1 MSIDSFSAIGTIAPV
16 KSAQPFGSGGSL
28 LQMKAAVA
36 LDSPPDRRDV
46 VVRGPGIEIAA
57 MDGGGHEIGEQ
68 IRRARERGDA
78 ERGEGAG
85 VALIVG
91 RRAAIA
97 DRE

>member
-1 MSIDSFSAIGTIAPV
+1 
-16 KSAQPFGSGGSL
+16 
-28 LQMKAAVA
+28 MKALTAACTKEDAVA
-36 LDSPPDRRDV
+36 LEDSPTDRRDV
-46 VVRGPGIEIAA
+46 VLRGPGIEIAA

-68 IRRARERGDA
+68 IRRAREREDA

-97 DRE
+97 ERE